1 MLPRVAF
8 VVALLLLP
16 CSVFAAPPISVN
28 VVPTVPI
35 PVYVTASDPAKIQ
48 TDPVSVFVSNVTLG
62 DIWVL
67 QLVLGLVQC
76 ALLGAIHGHQR

>member
-1 MLPRVAF
+1 MKKLLFAF
-8 VVALLLLP
+8 FLLFSA
-16 CSVFAAPPISVN
+16 SVWSAPPS
-28 VVPTVPI
+28 
-35 PVYVTASDPAKIQ
+35 PVYAVPNPLATQ
-48 TDPVSVFVSNVTLG
+48 TGSVSSYVSNITLG